1 MIDDGTCNWALVV
14 FLKGTASLQVL
25 TMTVTAKK
33 PRIT

>member
-25 TMTVTAKK
+25 AMTVTAQK
-33 PRIT
+33 PKII